1 MFGCTQRAKLL
12 ELRQKTD
19 QELIRLVTNRLKSA
33 TTQAQRFA
41 EASSDALYTGAE
53 KSYKDAAVLVG
64 VISSASEA
72 ERARLEKELGE
83 LRRLLDQRGRQQ
95 AA

>member
-19 QELIRLVTNRLKSA
+19 QELIRLVTNRLQSA
-33 TTQAQRFA
+33 TTQAQRFS
-41 EASSDALYTGAE
+41 EAASDALYMSAE
-53 KSYKDAAVLVG
+53 ETYTDAAVLVG
-64 VISSASEA
+64 VISSASDG

-83 LRRLLDQRGRQQ
+83 LRRLLDQRRRQQ